1 MEARNDA
8 QPGKL
13 VHPADLIQPAELVHY
28 AVEDG
33 IATLTLDS
41 PANRNALSQQLV
53 AELLGHLQLAAAE
66 AAAGVVRGILLSH
79 TGKVF
84 CAGADLSEA
93 SAPVEGGG
101 GVEAGARD
109 LVRILHTIL
118 TVPVPVIARVD
129 GVARAGGLGILG
141 ACDMVVASTVASFA
155 FSEVR
160 IGVAPA
166 IISLTTMERMS
177 SRPVSRYFLTGE
189 SFGAAE
195 AQECGLIT
203 CAAETLEDA
212 LAPLLAAIR
221 LGSPQGLAE
230 SKKLANA
237 SMLARLEAG
246 AQEMTELST
255 RLFRT
260 AEAREGMRAF
270 QERRPPA
277 WH

>member
-1 MEARNDA
+1 MATESQSGGGTAE
-8 QPGKL
+8 
-13 VHPADLIQPAELVHY
+13 AELVHY
-28 AVEDG
+28 GLAAG
-33 IATLTLDS
+33 IATITLDS

-53 AELLGHLQLAAAE
+53 AQLLARLEQACAE
-66 AAAGVVRGILLSH
+66 AADGSVRVILLAH

-84 CAGADLSEA
+84 CAGADLKEA
-93 SAPVEGGG
+93 GAQGVAEGAENLAKIMRRILSAPV
-101 GVEAGARD
+101 
-109 LVRILHTIL
+109 
-118 TVPVPVIARVD
+118 PVVARVD

-141 ACDMVVASTVASFA
+141 AADIVVAHTAASFA

-160 IGVAPA
+160 IGLGPA
-166 IISLTTMERMS
+166 IISLTTMGRMS
-177 SRPVSRYFLTGE
+177 SRSVSRYYLTGE
-189 SFGAAE
+189 SFDAVAAQ
-195 AQECGLIT
+195 ACGLIT
-203 CAAETLEDA
+203 CAAETLDDA
-212 LAPLLAAIR
+212 LAPLLASIR

-255 RLFRT
+255 LLFGT
-260 AEAREGMRAF
+260 AEAAEGMQAF